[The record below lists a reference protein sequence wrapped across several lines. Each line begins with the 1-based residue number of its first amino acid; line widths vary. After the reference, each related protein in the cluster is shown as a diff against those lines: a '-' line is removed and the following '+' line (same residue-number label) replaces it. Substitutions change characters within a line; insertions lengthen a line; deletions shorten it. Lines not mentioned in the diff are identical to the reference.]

1 MDADAS
7 EIKKLLHLPD
17 PEKQVMDI
25 VKLYRTKQI
34 SYRSLWLVIRN
45 IRDSNDFQ
53 QLNETQIAELAAE
66 VYFLKSEERT
76 KKTLFFLLMF
86 FIFFCIFIVGA
97 IYFFCEKLKFT
108 AACDWIDCQVEKSR
122 LKIQSTD
129 IYYLDAQYFSLNR
142 YSCPRYVAFYYS
154 KFDLPITDGKIL
166 DKVKKTE
173 IILNKIIKSRSFFKL
188 A

>member
-86 FIFFCIFIVGA
+86 FIF
-97 IYFFCEKLKFT
+97 L
-108 AACDWIDCQVEKSR
+108 
-122 LKIQSTD
+122 
-129 IYYLDAQYFSLNR
+129 
-142 YSCPRYVAFYYS
+142 
-154 KFDLPITDGKIL
+154 
-166 DKVKKTE
+166 
-173 IILNKIIKSRSFFKL
+173 
-188 A
+188 